1 MENINRRL
9 GQGLDDQIDAMAVQL
24 DKMLYQEL
32 VIAVDLALIGSISD
46 LIIDVAEE
54 VHNCLDSVQE
64 FSPEFSKS

>member
-1 MENINRRL
+1 
-9 GQGLDDQIDAMAVQL
+9 
-24 DKMLYQEL
+24 LYQEL

-64 FSPEFSKS
+64 FSKS

>member
-64 FSPEFSKS
+64 FSKS

>member
-9 GQGLDDQIDAMAVQL
+9 GQSLDDQIDAMAVQL

-64 FSPEFSKS
+64 FSKS

>member
-24 DKMLYQEL
+24 DKMFYQEL
-32 VIAVDLALIGSISD
+32 VIAVDLALMSSISD
-46 LIIDVAEE
+46 PIMDVAEE

-64 FSPEFSKS
+64 FSKS